1 MSAPQSDVATRDES
15 TEANTD
21 VPYPV
26 LLLQVTLGALFFVMV
41 LGWILLTTNAIFDN
55 RPATAFFW
63 ALPEIF
69 GVGVLF
75 VLVSYLTK

>member
-55 RPATAFFW
+55 RPATRRSSGHCQKYLEW
-63 ALPEIF
+63 
-69 GVGVLF
+69 
-75 VLVSYLTK
+75 VSFSSS